1 MIEKTF
7 KIANMLGLHARPA
20 ALLVKVASR
29 FKSAVYIS
37 KDGNEVNA
45 KSIMGIL
52 TLEAGFGSKV
62 MVRIDG
68 EDELEAVN
76 TIEELI
82 VKKNF
87 QEAYE

>member
-7 KIANMLGLHARPA
+7 TITNKLGIHARPA
-20 ALLVKVASR
+20 AQLVKVASGFR
-29 FKSAVYIS
+29 SAIYIS

-62 MVRIDG
+62 TVRIDG
-68 EDELEAVN
+68 EDEYAAAKA
-76 TIEELI
+76 IGELI
-82 VKKNF
+82 VKRNF
-87 QEAYE
+87 QEEKR